1 MSRNRPDR
9 RPGAGRWRA
18 DLLLGARL
26 VFAGGREGILR
37 TTLAAIGV
45 GLGVA
50 LLLVAV
56 SIPTMLGERSSRGD
70 VREEQAYGTGQL
82 EAARNT
88 LLIAQANTTFGEHSI
103 WGRVLRPEG
112 PDAPVPPGL
121 DRLPAPGEIVVS
133 PALADLL
140 ASPAGA
146 LLRPRFDYLVSGRI
160 GDEGLSGPHEYAY
173 YLGSDQ
179 LTEDQST
186 VTRIDRFG
194 VPNVSSER
202 LDPVLLLLVL
212 IVLVVLLLPIAV
224 FIGTAVRFGGEQ
236 RDRRLAA
243 LRLIGADRRMATR
256 IAAGESLVS
265 AVLGLAAGAVFFL
278 VGRQFIGTVTLRE
291 ISVFPSDVRPD
302 PALAA
307 LILLGVPV
315 TAVAVALLA
324 LRRVVIEP
332 LGVVRRSAGARRRLW
347 WRLILPVVGVVL
359 LLPLLGQVDQTGRS
373 VNQVQVTVGVVLLLA
388 GVTAVL
394 PWLVETVVRRL
405 GGGTV
410 AWQLATRRLQLDSAA
425 SARMVNGVA
434 VAIAGGI
441 ALQMLFSGVAPD
453 YQLRTGQDPARAT
466 MYGALPLD
474 STGGASTATIAERLR
489 ATSGVVSVTHLV
501 RTGATLAEGPT
512 GPDGERPSW
521 PLLVG
526 DCAALA
532 ELATLDHC
540 ADGDSFSVDETERF
554 SAPLPQAGQRL
565 EIGAPEDD
573 TPKQSWTVPAGI
585 RPASAR
591 TAPDGGRH
599 PGLLATPGAV
609 DVQSVPHRTML
620 VYLTLDP
627 TVPAAGEQ
635 VRNTVADISPLVEV
649 YPLARSM
656 EDSTFHD
663 IRRGLFI
670 GVVAVMLLLGASL
683 LVTTLEQLRE
693 RRRLLAVLVAFGA
706 RRSTMSW
713 SILFQTAV
721 PVLLGLALATV
732 LGTTLG
738 AVLQRVVR
746 EPVRMDWSSLAQLAG
761 VGGGT
766 VLLVTV
772 LSLPALWRLMRPDGL
787 RSE

>member
-1 MSRNRPDR
+1 MSRNHPGR
-9 RPGAGRWRA
+9 RPGVGRWRA

-37 TTLAAIGV
+37 TALAAIGV

-56 SIPTMLGERSSRGD
+56 SIPTMLGEQSRRSDARD
-70 VREEQAYGTGQL
+70 EQSYGTEQPD
-82 EAARNT
+82 AARNT
-88 LLIAQANTTFGEHSI
+88 LLVAQANTTFGEHAI
-103 WGRVLRPEG
+103 RGRVLRPEG

-146 LLRPRFDYLVSGRI
+146 QLRPRFDYPVGGLI
-160 GDEGLSGPHEYAY
+160 GDDGLTGPHEYAY

-179 LTEDQST
+179 LTPQQST

-194 VPNVSSER
+194 VPNVSDG

-212 IVLVVLLLPIAV
+212 IILVVLLLPIAV

-265 AVLGLAAGAVFFL
+265 AVLGLAAGAVFFV
-278 VGRQFIGTVTLRE
+278 VGRQFIGTVSLRE
-291 ISVFPSDVRPD
+291 ISVFPTDVRPD

-347 WRLILPVVGVVL
+347 WRLILPVIGVAL
-359 LLPLLGQVDQTGRS
+359 LLPLFGQVYQSGKPA
-373 VNQVQVTVGVVLLLA
+373 NQAQVTVGVVLLLA

-405 GGGTV
+405 RGGAV
-410 AWQLATRRLQLDSAA
+410 SWQLATRRLQLDSAA

-474 STGGASTATIAERLR
+474 STGGASTTTITERLR
-489 ATSGVVSVTHLV
+489 ATSGVRSVTHLV
-501 RTGATLAEGPT
+501 RTGATLAEGPAL
-512 GPDGERPSW
+512 PDGERPSW

-540 ADGDSFSVDETERF
+540 VDGDSFAVNDSEWLA
-554 SAPLPQAGQRL
+554 APLPSAGQRL
-565 EIGAPEDD
+565 KIGAPHDD
-573 TPKQSWTVPAGI
+573 TPEQPWTVPAGI
-585 RPASAR
+585 RPAPPR
-591 TAPDGGRH
+591 TAPEGGRH
-599 PGLLATPGAV
+599 PGLLVTPGAV
-609 DVQSVPHRTML
+609 DLDAVSDRTML

-627 TVPAAGEQ
+627 TEPAAEEQ

-649 YPLARSM
+649 YSLAPSE
-656 EDSTFHD
+656 EDSTFRD

-693 RRRLLAVLVAFGA
+693 RRRLLAVLVAFGT

-713 SILFQTAV
+713 SVLFQTAV
-721 PVLLGLALATV
+721 PVLLGMALATV
-732 LGTTLG
+732 LGTALG

-746 EPVRMDWSSLAQLAG
+746 EPVRLDWSSLAQLAG
-761 VGGGT
+761 VGGGV